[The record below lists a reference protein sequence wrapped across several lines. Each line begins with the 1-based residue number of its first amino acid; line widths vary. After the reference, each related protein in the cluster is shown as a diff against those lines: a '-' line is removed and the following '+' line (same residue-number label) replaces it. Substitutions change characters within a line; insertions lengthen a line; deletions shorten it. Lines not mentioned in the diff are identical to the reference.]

1 MELGNRNA
9 FGLEGRVCVI
19 SGAGSGIGRGTA
31 LALAADGAKVAVLD
45 RNAAG
50 AEETLGLIRKAGSEG
65 IALAC
70 DISDQ
75 AAVESAGHEVAERL
89 GPAYALINNAAVL
102 QSGNLTDMALDDW
115 NRLFAI
121 NLTGYLI
128 CSQVFGRMMLDRGE
142 GSVVHTSS
150 IGARFVTGGL
160 GAYSISKA
168 AVISMSNLLAAE
180 WGPKGVRSN
189 VILPGLIQTPFS
201 QAAYEDPR
209 NVEARQNA
217 IPLRRIGQPE
227 DLAQVALF
235 LASPR
240 SGYVN
245 GAEIM
250 VDGGFSHNVMSL
262 IPRF

>member
-1 MELGNRNA
+1 MQPAYRNA
-9 FGLEGRVCVI
+9 FGLEGRVCVVT
-19 SGAGSGIGRGTA
+19 GGGSGIGRGTA
-31 LALAADGAKVAVLD
+31 LALAGDGAKVAVLD
-45 RNAAG
+45 RNGQG
-50 AEETLGLIRKAGSEG
+50 ANETLDLMRKAGGEG

-70 DISDQ
+70 DISDE
-75 AAVESAGHEVAERL
+75 AAVHAAGAEVAATL
-89 GPAYALINNAAVL
+89 GPVYALVNNAGVL
-102 QSGNLTDMALDDW
+102 QSGNLTNMPLADW
-115 NRLFAI
+115 NQLFAI

-128 CSQVFGRMMLDRGE
+128 CSQVFGKVMLERGE
-142 GSVVHTSS
+142 GAVVHTSS

-160 GAYSISKA
+160 GAYSITKA
-168 AVISMSNLLAAE
+168 AVISMSNLFAAE
-180 WGPKGVRSN
+180 WGPHGVRSN
-189 VILPGLIQTPFS
+189 VILPGLIQTPLS
-201 QAAYEDPR
+201 QAAYDNPK

-217 IPLRRIGQPE
+217 IPLRRVGQPD

>member
-1 MELGNRNA
+1 MHKANHNA
-9 FGLEGRVCVI
+9 FGLADRVCVVT
-19 SGAGSGIGRGTA
+19 GAGSGIGRGVAQA
-31 LALAADGAKVAVLD
+31 LAGDGAKIAVID
-45 RNAAG
+45 RNLDG
-50 AEETLGLIRKAGSEG
+50 AEETLNQIRASGGDG
-65 IALAC
+65 IALGC
-70 DISDQ
+70 DISDPV
-75 AAVESAGHEVAERL
+75 AVQTAGAEVAEKL
-89 GPAYALINNAAVL
+89 GPAYALINNAGVL
-102 QSGNLTDMALDDW
+102 QSGNLTDIDLADW
-115 NRLFAI
+115 NRLFAV

-128 CSQVFGRMMLDRGE
+128 CSQVFGRVMLERGE

-160 GAYSISKA
+160 GAYSITKA
-168 AVISMSNLLAAE
+168 AVISMSNLFAAE
-180 WGPKGVRSN
+180 WGPNGVRSN
-189 VILPGLIQTPFS
+189 VIMPGLIQTPLS
-201 QAAYEDPR
+201 QAAYDDPR

-217 IPLRRIGQPE
+217 IPLRRVGQPD